1 ALDPIIN
8 GAATDAQDV
17 SDPLH
22 GLPCS
27 KPEEG
32 LDAAMFLGE
41 GPISQET
48 LQVVALLVIELQ
60 KGHHRIVVNVLVAPW
75 GSLFVQE
82 LVAACLVVRIR
93 SDPRVLRALAAF
105 HGL

>member
-27 KPEEG
+27 KPEQG

-48 LQVVALLVIELQ
+48 LQVVALLVIELE
-60 KGHHRIVVNVLVAPW
+60 KGHQRTVVNVLVAPW
-75 GSLFVQE
+75 GILFVQE
-82 LVAACLVVRIR
+82 FLAAYLVVRRR
-93 SDPRVLRALAAF
+93 SDTRVLRSLAAS